1 MDAFVARKRPASAI
15 EITDKNLPILPFSL
29 HEPSS
34 PPAMKTKIAL
44 RPTSNGS
51 EKAPRR
57 RRLLLGKSPAG
68 AGSLLVEQEGLGDG
82 IKECLALEK
91 YEMDMDVQFFI
102 SLATRPPDL
111 TSRIRREYPSRGGG
125 RAREQR
131 CWRVIRSLENQERES
146 IYHSSF
152 REDVRGI
159 ISQEGRNSL
168 DIRMIVYGR
177 IREIAE
183 GIDSLKSTP
192 RPLCHS
198 YSHRILLST
207 LARSR
212 LVNRKNTLMF
222 SSSPHPPR
230 AEHCECYRNCY
241 EPVHPELRRDNYATP
256 NLGLEE

>member
-91 YEMDMDVQFFI
+91 YEV
-102 SLATRPPDL
+102 
-111 TSRIRREYPSRGGG
+111 RRM
-125 RAREQR
+125 
-131 CWRVIRSLENQERES
+131 
-146 IYHSSF
+146 SF
-152 REDVRGI
+152 RMRTCKFH
-159 ISQEGRNSL
+159 EGNMDTNCSVCL
-168 DIRMIVYGR
+168 ADGYGR
-177 IREIAE
+177 SILHIFGDKASRFNQPNTTRIPKSWWWQSSGTKMLASYSESRKSRT
-183 GIDSLKSTP
+183 GIDLP
-192 RPLCHS
+192 QL
-198 YSHRILLST
+198 I
-207 LARSR
+207 
-212 LVNRKNTLMF
+212 
-222 SSSPHPPR
+222 
-230 AEHCECYRNCY
+230 
-241 EPVHPELRRDNYATP
+241 
-256 NLGLEE
+256 